1 MFSVIQQLHY
11 SLQPTCNSPVNR
23 FCNNLTVYYVTWKL
37 LPSAKACTSSSSTS
51 AQRQTSW
58 NSIQSQ
64 VNSNYSHSLHPKTHP
79 TNNGLLSRMV
89 SRDFAISCLQLS
101 YPRVGAISIY
111 TIDCAFGWGTA
122 LQSGRQRVRFPRFH
136 WNFSLTR
143 SFSTMARNEYQEYFV
158 GGKGGRCVGLTLPP
172 LRVDSLELKLK
183 SCTNTMIKVKVKFSL

>member
-89 SRDFAISCLQLS
+89 SRDFGISCLQLS
-101 YPRVGAISIY
+101 YPSRRSHFDLYNRLCIWLRHCATIRKAAGSIPE
-111 TIDCAFGWGTA
+111 
-122 LQSGRQRVRFPRFH
+122 V
-136 WNFSLTR
+136 
-143 SFSTMARNEYQEYFV
+143 
-158 GGKGGRCVGLTLPP
+158 
-172 LRVDSLELKLK
+172 SLEFFFDTILLHYGQK
-183 SCTNTMIKVKVKFSL
+183 